1 MHLKYEHNLLPFL
14 KYRINKM
21 LKQEYLWQKLTI
33 FVQLTGNVTGMAWL
47 TICYYFLKSL
57 SHAACKI
64 MQHSLLEVYSEFTS
78 SPSWIF
84 FWNLHVQFFF
94 L

>member
-33 FVQLTGNVTGMAWL
+33 FVQLTGNVTGMA
-47 TICYYFLKSL
+47 
-57 SHAACKI
+57 
-64 MQHSLLEVYSEFTS
+64 
-78 SPSWIF
+78 
-84 FWNLHVQFFF
+84 
-94 L
+94 